1 MSWLDWL
8 NIIVAVLLFLISI
21 RGIIVDYSRV
31 DKSPYKFIRFLFAK
45 NEEITAD
52 RILEKLGYSSSEK
65 DLFRHN
71 AKKMHSK
78 ETLEGI
84 VDILSQATIKS
95 TTVDQISFGSSH
107 SSSYYVDT
115 MGIAHDDFICNEMN
129 KFLWQLIR
137 KKGLTN
143 IDYVFSLKD
152 SNTCLAASF
161 EKERD
166 KIFSIIAKTPDSDKS
181 YARGMNRQM
190 SAYINF
196 EGFQVLQEKAQSSR
210 ALRGIAIACNLS
222 NGSSMLSRILDF
234 NETIQVLIDEGLLT
248 ASVKPID
255 KVFVLYRAIDDPKLD
270 TKFEDNGIICYR
282 FFDLN
287 EVKKAELFEIKQ
299 GEKKLS
305 DFSCINCINH
315 NKLKSCKVKHCW
327 KKL

>member
-21 RGIIVDYSRV
+21 RSIVVDYSRA
-31 DKSPYKFIRFLFAK
+31 DKSPYKLIRILFAK

-52 RILEKLGYSSSEK
+52 RILEKLGYSPSEK
-65 DLFRHN
+65 DLFRRN
-71 AKKMHSK
+71 AKKMQSN
-78 ETLEGI
+78 EMLEGI
-84 VDILSQATIKS
+84 VGILAKATIKS
-95 TTVDQISFGSSH
+95 STEDQVSFGSSH

-115 MGIAHDDFICNEMN
+115 MGIAHDEFTCKEMN

-152 SNTCLAASF
+152 SNTCLASSF
-161 EKERD
+161 DKGYD

-181 YARGMNRQM
+181 YARGVNHQM

-196 EGFQVLQEKAQSSR
+196 EGFQVLQDRAKNSH

-222 NGSSMLSRILDF
+222 NGSSMLTRILDF
-234 NETIQVLIDEGLLT
+234 NATIKALT
-248 ASVKPID
+248 DGGHLSPSVKPID
-255 KVFVLYRAIDDPKLD
+255 KVFVLYRAVDDPKLD
-270 TKFEDNGIICYR
+270 KNFEDEGITCYR

-287 EVKKAELFEIKQ
+287 EARKAELFEIKN
-299 GEKKLS
+299 GDKNS
-305 DFSCINCINH
+305 SNFSCIECIKHH
-315 NKLKSCKVKHCW
+315 NVKECNAKHCW